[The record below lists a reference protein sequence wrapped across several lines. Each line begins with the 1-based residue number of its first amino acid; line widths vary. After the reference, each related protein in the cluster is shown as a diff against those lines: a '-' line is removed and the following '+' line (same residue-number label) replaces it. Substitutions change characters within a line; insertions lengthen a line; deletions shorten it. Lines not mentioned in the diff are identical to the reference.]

1 MKYIST
7 RGGADAVDFVTAAR
21 AGLAPD
27 GGLYVPEDYPAI
39 EPITAGETYVESAT
53 RIISAFAGDTVP
65 APVIASLVAEAY
77 APFRHDAV
85 APLRQVGEGRW
96 LMELFHGPSLA
107 FKDVAMRL
115 IARVFDHILSERGER
130 MTILCAT
137 SGDTGGAA
145 AAAFAGAESVEIVI
159 LHPEGRVSDVQRRFM
174 TTTGAPNVHNLA
186 LKGDFDGTQKI
197 LKSLLADAQLQQRT
211 GLAAVNSINWMR
223 IAAQS
228 VYFARA
234 QAALGAERPLQFVAP
249 TGNFGDA
256 FSGYVA
262 ARSGLVEAYRC
273 LAAVNENDAVVD
285 LFGGRP
291 VIKRTAKSTLSPA
304 MDIQVPSNF
313 ERLLF
318 DACDRDSDKVETFL
332 NETKSVAMPEVA
344 KGVKN
349 LGFAAER
356 VTDVETIEE
365 IQRTYKESG
374 IVVCPHTA
382 VGLAAARRLDRDE
395 RPVVALATA
404 HPAKFPDVIEKA
416 LGLDCPLPASL
427 AGEMDQPEVFETGP
441 MSADFVKEKIEAVAA
456 KAG

>member
-1 MKYIST
+1 MKYVST
-7 RGGADAVDFVTAAR
+7 RGGAQAVDFVSAAR

-27 GGLYVPEDYPAI
+27 GGLYVPEVYPSVARI
-39 EPITAGETYVESAT
+39 EPGETYIESAT
-53 RIISAFAGDTVP
+53 RIISAFAGDTIPV
-65 APVIASLVAEAY
+65 PVIASLVAEAY

-115 IARVFDHILSERGER
+115 IARVFDHILTERGER

-145 AAAFAGAESVEIVI
+145 AVAFAGAQSVEIVI
-159 LHPEGRVSDVQRRFM
+159 LHPEGRVSEVQRRFM
-174 TTTGAPNVHNLA
+174 TTTGVENVHNLA

-197 LKSLLADAQLQQRT
+197 LKSLLSDAQLQERT

-234 QAALGAERPLQFVAP
+234 QAALGADRPLQFVAP

-262 ARSGLVEAYRC
+262 ARSGLVDDYHC

-285 LFGGRP
+285 LFSGRP
-291 VIKRTAKSTLSPA
+291 VINRTAKSTLSPA

-318 DACDRDSDKVETFL
+318 DACDRDSEKVRAFL
-332 NETKSVAMPEVA
+332 SETKSVAMPEVA
-344 KGVKN
+344 KGVAD
-349 LGFAAER
+349 LGFTAER
-356 VTDVETIEE
+356 VSDVETIEE

-382 VGLAAARRLDRDE
+382 VGLAAARRLPTGP
-395 RPVVALATA
+395 RPVVVLATA
-404 HPAKFPDVIEKA
+404 HPAKFPDVIDEA
-416 LGLDCPLPASL
+416 LGLDCPLPETIAS
-427 AGEMDQPEVFETGP
+427 EMTQPETFETGP
-441 MSADFVKEKIEAVAA
+441 MSLEFVREKIEAVAA